1 MSFLAVGEKGH
12 GNELEGGKP
21 IVRVVFSPHAY
32 SPSIG
37 GAERYAQGLAEGLAG
52 LGHEVHVVVANV
64 DDPEAF
70 YELGH
75 RGVGPA
81 SETIKE
87 VSVHRLA
94 YGDLGYRLLGNVLGV
109 DRVLRSSTERF
120 QRNLGDLLSGLAPDV
135 VVTLPHLFPNVAEA
149 VRLRAAASSWRLVYV
164 PMLHEDDPYWSIDR
178 VSQAVTVA
186 DGVIALTDYERD
198 RLLESYG
205 AQPEATAVIPPGV
218 AFGDGTVS
226 IDREP
231 MVLFVGRRTPSKR
244 LDVLYEAMET
254 VWQEFPEVL
263 LVLAGS
269 PPGVGADPAVW
280 LAADQRVKVVNTPNE
295 MEKDQ
300 LLAEAGVVVSTSL
313 TESFGITTLEAWA
326 QGTPVVVTDSP
337 VNRSVVRDGE
347 DGLVAA
353 GPGAADLA
361 SALIPLLRDVDT
373 AAALGRAGR
382 RRVEADFSWSGSAA
396 LLDGLI
402 ARL

>member
-1 MSFLAVGEKGH
+1 M
-12 GNELEGGKP
+12 
-21 IVRVVFSPHAY
+21 RVAFSPHAY
-32 SPSIG
+32 LPSIG

-75 RGVGPA
+75 RGAGPA
-81 SETIKE
+81 NETIKQ

-94 YGDLGYRLLGNVLGV
+94 YGDLGYRQLGSFLGV
-109 DRVLRSSTERF
+109 DRVLRSSTDRF
-120 QRNLGDLLSGLAPDV
+120 QRNLGDLLSGVAPDV
-135 VVTLPHLFPNVAEA
+135 VVTLPHLFPNVDEV
-149 VRLRAAASSWRLVYV
+149 VRLRATSSWKLVYV

-178 VSQAVTVA
+178 VSEAVTAA

-205 AQPEATAVIPPGV
+205 AQPGTTAVIPPGV
-218 AFGDGTVS
+218 AFGDDTVL

-269 PPGVGADPAVW
+269 PPGVGADPAMW
-280 LAADQRVKVVNTPNE
+280 LAADSRVKIVNTPNE
-295 MEKDQ
+295 REKDQ
-300 LLAEAGVVVSTSL
+300 LLARARVVVSPSL

-353 GPGAADLA
+353 GPGAAGLA
-361 SALIPLLRDVDT
+361 SALTSLLRNTDR
-373 AAALGRAGR
+373 ASALGRAGR
-382 RRVEADFSWSGSAA
+382 LRVEADFTWSGSTAILEKVIEA
-396 LLDGLI
+396 M
-402 ARL
+402 